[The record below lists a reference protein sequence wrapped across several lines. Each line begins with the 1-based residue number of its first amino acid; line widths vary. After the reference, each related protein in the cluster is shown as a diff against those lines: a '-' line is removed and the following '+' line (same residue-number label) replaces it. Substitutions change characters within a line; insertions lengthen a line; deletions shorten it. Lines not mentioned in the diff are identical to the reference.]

1 MKRTVFRRAPVA
13 LALATFLH
21 GLGASSAAHAGDAKA
36 GSDVFQSE
44 CSDCHSLQAGRN
56 KKGPSLFG
64 VVGRKAASVPDYHYS
79 DALRARTDW
88 VWTAEQ
94 LQTYLSQPAKR
105 ADPGTKMKYDG
116 LDNSQQLS
124 DLIAYL
130 QTIR

>member
-1 MKRTVFRRAPVA
+1 MKRTVFRRAPAA
-13 LALATFLH
+13 LALATCLH
-21 GLGASSAAHAGDAKA
+21 GLVTPSAAHAGDAKA
-36 GSDVFQSE
+36 GSDVFKTE
-44 CSDCHSLQAGRN
+44 CSECHSLQAGRN

-79 DALRARTDW
+79 DALLAKTDW

-105 ADPGTKMKYDG
+105 VNPGTKMKYDG
-116 LDNSQQLS
+116 LDNSQQLG

-130 QTIR
+130 ETLR